1 MRRLFMLAVA
11 VGLASGCLG
20 PLDIPSPMVS
30 ISPATPGPEDDLVL
44 VLEEI
49 PSDEGR
55 PVITWQIAWQQDGA
69 TVDELAG
76 AELVASSWTEVGEIW
91 TATVAAVQGD
101 QVGPAGEASVTIGAA
116 GDDDD
121 TTGDDDDD
129 TTGDDDDDVT
139 TGEPGPATRLCA
151 AAGTV
156 ANGVYTVTTC
166 TGPVEA
172 APGVM
177 ANDTYSIQI
186 NKHSPMTK

>member
-1 MRRLFMLAVA
+1 MKRLLSILGI
-11 VGLASGCLG
+11 GLLSGCLG
-20 PLDIPSPMVS
+20 PLGLPAPQVS
-30 ISPATPGPEDDLVL
+30 IEPVDPGPDDDLVL
-44 VLEEI
+44 VLEELA
-49 PSDEGR
+49 SGEGA
-55 PVITWQIAWQQDGA
+55 PAITFQITWQQDGA

-186 NKHSPMTK
+186 NKLSPMTK